1 MTNETVQRE
10 EIEGFICDYLSNN
23 PDFFLTH
30 PDILE
35 LMTLPGKQEESAGAD
50 LDLFSDADYQNEKSE
65 TAADE
70 ADVAKTAPE
79 TACIMLK
86 EHKKMLDF
94 ACKLVHFKDDASL
107 PNTVLDH
114 FKDIFETDLGTIR
127 LWNLMPNFAFLDFGE
142 RIDPDAEASIC
153 MMPAAYY
160 GTNEG
165 SMVADWLRVQESQTR
180 SVLLVPL
187 KRPQG
192 DVFGFICLA
201 SPDPDHFNRYSD
213 GDVIQKTTE
222 LAQTSLSR
230 LTH

>member
-1 MTNETVQRE
+1 MTNETVKRE
-10 EIEGFICDYLSNN
+10 EIERFICDYLSNN

-35 LMTLPGKQEESAGAD
+35 LMTLPQKQEESEGAD
-50 LDLFSDADYQNEKSE
+50 LDLFSEADYQGEKTEAAAETKNE
-65 TAADE
+65 A
-70 ADVAKTAPE
+70 
-79 TACIMLK
+79 TACVMLK

-142 RIDPDAEASIC
+142 RIDPEAEASIC
-153 MMPAAYY
+153 AMPAPYY
-160 GTNEG
+160 GMNEG

-201 SPDPDHFNRYSD
+201 SPDTDHFDRYSD